1 MSSFIMSY
9 LFQCK
14 TILFFVGVALNKN
27 VDIKFSVHCTFL
39 ESASSGT
46 FKVERLE
53 ICEGGRIFFQL
64 AMTNLHT
71 NLY

>member
-39 ESASSGT
+39 E